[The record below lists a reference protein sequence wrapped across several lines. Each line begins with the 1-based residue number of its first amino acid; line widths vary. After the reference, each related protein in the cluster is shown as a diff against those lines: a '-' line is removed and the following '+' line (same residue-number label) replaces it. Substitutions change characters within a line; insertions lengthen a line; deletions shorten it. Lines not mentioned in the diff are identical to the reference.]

1 MDQCLLDYWLPLRIE
16 HWCDLGE
23 ESLLTLDM
31 SKAAQLYQVSPHVI
45 APRTRKSKQGITVI
59 LNQLYTPLIPP

>member
-23 ESLLTLDM
+23 ESLATLAM
-31 SKAAQLYQVSPHVI
+31 RSISLSVSL
-45 APRTRKSKQGITVI
+45 RE
-59 LNQLYTPLIPP
+59 